1 MSTNYVG
8 VSHPC
13 DECRVEVSFI
23 IPTID
28 SSTKTSETLI
38 DDKGN
43 IEYWKT
49 IRCEDCGTDST
60 HAGVYQAEWI
70 DA

>member
-1 MSTNYVG
+1 
-8 VSHPC
+8 
-13 DECRVEVSFI
+13 VEVSFI
-23 IPTID
+23 IPTIN